1 MPYVEGESLRG
12 RLERERQLPI
22 DDALRIAREIAGALS
37 YAHSQDVLHRDVKP
51 ENILLAGAEAV
62 VADFG
67 ISRGM
72 TAAGGDAL
80 TATGITVGTP
90 PHMRPAQA
98 AGEALP
104 GRPHGYSLACLRFET
119 LARPPPLP

>member
-51 ENILLAGAEAV
+51 ENILLAGAEAG

-67 ISRGM
+67 IARAM

-80 TATGITVGTP
+80 TPTRITLGTP
-90 PHMRPAQA
+90 AYMSPGQA
-98 AGEALP
+98 AGESLP
-104 GRPHGYSLACLRFET
+104 GRSPVF
-119 LARPPPLP
+119 PPRSRLYQ